1 MLVKGKGVSQAVAIK
16 YAEFCCHQ
24 ISAFRLPHCGGKS
37 GVLIDTIGHD
47 MIVIQHIIGKDYD
60 RHPKNESRGWKSLS
74 AGLKSDD

>member
-1 MLVKGKGVSQAVAIK
+1 
-16 YAEFCCHQ
+16 
-24 ISAFRLPHCGGKS
+24 
-37 GVLIDTIGHD
+37 VLIDTIGHD